1 MHFKFDYRFPFIYII
16 LISQPL
22 PVFKRVPPLG
32 AYTFL
37 KFMGDPRGKK
47 RFDEYTFSENN
58 QIGFMVNK
66 MRQKKTNVASIFK
79 FPSRDFLDPSPL

>member
-1 MHFKFDYRFPFIYII
+1 
-16 LISQPL
+16 
-22 PVFKRVPPLG
+22 
-32 AYTFL
+32 
-37 KFMGDPRGKK
+37 MGDPREKQ
-47 RFDEYTFSENN
+47 RFDEDTFSENN